1 MVGLGVLG
9 VTGCSWVLPEPAAF
23 MPLEEEDAMIED
35 ARPPRPDFAIATAFD
50 MRIDMQ
56 RPVDM
61 ARPPDRGLV
70 PDMGTLDAGVDMS
83 EAMDAGAPP
92 ADAGMGQ

>member
-61 ARPPDRGLV
+61 ADDPDQAT
-70 PDMGTLDAGVDMS
+70 DMGALDAGVDMN

-92 ADAGMGQ
+92 ADSGMGE